1 MKRKRVFQIA
11 AVVFGLIGAVVLGM
25 TLYPLLSYELTSREK
40 FPSLIS
46 PLVED
51 RSDATQYDYT
61 KASNWFIGGDKQAN
75 YSPPKVAYYTLTIP
89 RLRIENA
96 TVTIGGED
104 LSESLIQYPGTA
116 LPGKRGN
123 SVIFGHSILPSF
135 YDPTD
140 YIAIFSTLPT
150 LEEGDE
156 MYITYD
162 GLDFTYVVEDMF
174 EVYPTDIQV
183 LEQNTTDSFVT
194 LVTCTPPGHPQKPKR
209 LIVRARVIP
218 PEQANANTRT

>member
-1 MKRKRVFQIA
+1 MKKKRLFQVV
-11 AVVFGLIGAVVLGM
+11 AVLFGLIGVLILGA
-25 TLYPLLSYELTSREK
+25 TLYPLVSYELISREK

-46 PLVED
+46 PLAED
-51 RSDATQYDYT
+51 RSNAGQYDYT
-61 KASNWFIGGDKQAN
+61 KASNWFIGGEKQAD
-75 YSPPKVAYYTLTIP
+75 YSPPKVAYYNLTIP
-89 RLRIENA
+89 ALRIEDA

-140 YIAIFSTLPT
+140 YIAIFSTLPS
-150 LEEGDE
+150 LEKGDKIF
-156 MYITYD
+156 ITYD
-162 GLDFTYVVEDMF
+162 GLDFIYVVEDMF
-174 EVYPTDIQV
+174 EVLPTDIQV
-183 LEQNTTDSFVT
+183 LEQNSTDSFVT

-209 LIVRARVIP
+209 LIVRARVVP
-218 PEQANANTRT
+218 PEQANVNTRT

>member
-1 MKRKRVFQIA
+1 MKKKRLFQVV
-11 AVVFGLIGAVVLGM
+11 AVLFGLIGVLILGA
-25 TLYPLLSYELTSREK
+25 TLYPLVSYELISREK

-46 PLVED
+46 PMAED
-51 RSDATQYDYT
+51 RSDMAQYDYT
-61 KASNWFIGGDKQAN
+61 KASNWFIGGEKQAD
-75 YSPPKVAYYTLTIP
+75 YSPPKVAYYNLTIP
-89 RLRIENA
+89 ALRIEDA

-140 YIAIFSTLPT
+140 YIAIFSKLPT
-150 LEEGDE
+150 LEKGDE
-156 MYITYD
+156 IFITYD

-174 EVYPTDIQV
+174 EVLPTDIQV
-183 LEQNTTDSFVT
+183 LEQNSSDSFVT

-209 LIVRARVIP
+209 LIVRARVVP
-218 PEQANANTRT
+218 PEQANVNTRT

>member
-1 MKRKRVFQIA
+1 MKKKRLFQVV
-11 AVVFGLIGAVVLGM
+11 AVLFGLIGVLILGA
-25 TLYPLLSYELTSREK
+25 TLYPLVSYELISREK

-46 PLVED
+46 PLAED
-51 RSDATQYDYT
+51 KSNEAQYDYT
-61 KASNWFIGGDKQAN
+61 KASNWFIGGEKQAD
-75 YSPPKVAYYTLTIP
+75 YSPPKVAYYNLTIP
-89 RLRIENA
+89 ALRIEDA

-135 YDPTD
+135 YDPAD
-140 YIAIFSTLPT
+140 YIAIFSTLPS
-150 LEEGDE
+150 LEKGDKIF
-156 MYITYD
+156 ITYD

-174 EVYPTDIQV
+174 EVLPTDIQV
-183 LEQNTTDSFVT
+183 LEQNSTDSFVT

-209 LIVRARVIP
+209 LIVRARVVP
-218 PEQANANTRT
+218 PEQANVNTRT